1 MERGDKKR
9 GRVGMEGNGAWP
21 HEQQHISTGDTNPSC
36 HGCCETVGETGET
49 RESHDRNAKHECGRV
64 FFLPRGSTGI
74 GVRRL
79 VAILAHITPKR
90 EPRIGGEEETRSSSP
105 TRIGLGS
112 LQGFGHPKES
122 LVPLRLHLDRREE
135 IKSHSIQF

>member
-1 MERGDKKR
+1 MSSNIYQPVTQTLVAMAAARLWERQER
-9 GRVGMEGNGAWP
+9 RERVTTGM
-21 HEQQHISTGDTNPSC
+21 
-36 HGCCETVGETGET
+36 
-49 RESHDRNAKHECGRV
+49 RNTSADAF